1 MEINSLFEA
10 FMVFYLLEILVLIS
24 AYFIFI
30 KKEIVEE
37 EQKNISEKMN
47 TGPSPSDLIKIRS
60 LQKQMAR
67 GSE

>member
-24 AYFIFI
+24 TYFIFI

-47 TGPSPSDLIKIRS
+47 TGPSPSDLIKIRN

>member
-24 AYFIFI
+24 TYFIFI

>member
-1 MEINSLFEA
+1 MEITLFFES
-10 FMVFYLLEILVLIS
+10 FMIFYLLEILVLIC
-24 AYFIFI
+24 AYFLFI
-30 KKEIVEE
+30 KKEIIQEE
-37 EQKNISEKMN
+37 KENILITTN